1 MDKFCATISEIA
13 WSSVSLP
20 LDLVVSRFRLPTLVR
35 LSQGDHVDGL
45 TEHDVILLHSCRQW
59 TTVTAHSLEEGH
71 YVIGPKIDIPLQY
84 PGERLQPLL
93 LHATPATWTGRG
105 RRPIETRS
113 GAGPGRHY
121 RLGKQNGH
129 SIRSPFYPDAMPQ
142 KCDFA
147 RMPPDYHTYLESKV
161 RSDLELSGGGASS
174 GVGSYYRT
182 SMGSSAPDY
191 TPSRSSLHSEQTHY
205 GPDGAGRGEWG
216 YGSPPREDYE
226 KRPKSSY
233 VSQSSP
239 QPAIRQR
246 SRSGS
251 GLQEPTPP
259 YAASAFKSTQ
269 QGHPYSSYTYPR
281 LSETMSSS
289 QGVPKGDYDRAP
301 LEGSPPG
308 PGAETYPR
316 GPLKLPQSQGKPG
329 YPSSFQYPP
338 TFHYKPSPYHHPPS
352 QPSPP
357 YTPQGAY
364 SQPSS
369 PYIPPGAYPPPS
381 WGSASDQQPSRVSH
395 EQFRAALQLV
405 VNPGDPREYL
415 DNFIKIGEGSTG
427 IVCIAT
433 ETHSGKQVAVKKMD
447 LRKQQRRE
455 LLFNE
460 VVIMRDYHQENVVDM
475 YNSYLVGD
483 ELWVVM
489 EFLEGGAL
497 TDIVTHTRMNEEQ
510 IATVCLSVL
519 RALSYLHTQG
529 VIHRDIKSDSIL
541 LTSDGRIKLSDFG
554 FCAQVSKE
562 VPKRKSLV
570 GTPYWMAPEVIS
582 RLPYGTEVDIWSLG
596 IMVIEMVDGEPPYF
610 NEPPLQAMRRI
621 RDNLPPRLKE
631 PHKVSSVLRAFL
643 DLMLVREPSQ
653 RAAAPELLQHPFL
666 KLSGAPSCIVP
677 LMRHYRHR

>member
-1 MDKFCATISEIA
+1 MFGKKKKRLEISAPSNFEHRVHTGFDQREQRFTGLPQQWQSLLADTANRPKPMVDPSYITPIQLAPMKTI
-13 WSSVSLP
+13 
-20 LDLVVSRFRLPTLVR
+20 VR
-35 LSQGDHVDGL
+35 GNRPPKDASINGL
-45 TEHDVILLHSCRQW
+45 
-59 TTVTAHSLEEGH
+59 LEEFDNIS
-71 YVIGPKIDIPLQY
+71 V
-84 PGERLQPLL
+84 
-93 LHATPATWTGRG
+93 
-105 RRPIETRS
+105 TRS
-113 GAGPGRHY
+113 NSLRKESPPGAHQNGFSHYYSRYSCDLDTSGREF
-121 RLGKQNGH
+121 QNGH
-129 SIRSPFYPDAMPQ
+129 SHAIRSPFYPDAMPP
-142 KCDFA
+142 KSDYSKL
-147 RMPPDYHTYLESKV
+147 PPDYHTYLESKGRTADEV
-161 RSDLELSGGGASS
+161 ASTVGS
-174 GVGSYYRT
+174 GVGSSGYYRA
-182 SMGSSAPDY
+182 SVGGSSSQDY
-191 TPSRSSLHSEQTHY
+191 RETSVGTPSRASLHSEQITYPDSDWSY
-205 GPDGAGRGEWG
+205 GGLRD
-216 YGSPPREDYE
+216 DYD

-233 VSQSSP
+233 VTQTSP
-239 QPAIRQR
+239 TPAIRQR

-251 GLQEPTPP
+251 GLQEPNVP
-259 YAASAFKSTQ
+259 YAASGALRNPPQAHS
-269 QGHPYSSYTYPR
+269 YSSYTYPR
-281 LSETMSSS
+281 LSESLANS
-289 QGVPKGDYDRAP
+289 QMLEPPEAARVPTRAP
-301 LEGSPPG
+301 ARAPALPPV
-308 PGAETYPR
+308 
-316 GPLKLPQSQGKPG
+316 
-329 YPSSFQYPP
+329 FH
-338 TFHYKPSPYHHPPS
+338 HYKPSPYHHPPS

-381 WGSASDQQPSRVSH
+381 WGSSSDTQPSRVSH

-415 DNFIKIGEGSTG
+415 DSFIKIGEGSTG
-427 IVCIAT
+427 IVCIAS
-433 ETHSGKQVAVKKMD
+433 EKHSGKQVAVKKMD

-460 VVIMRDYHQENVVDM
+460 VVIMRDYHHENVVDM

-631 PHKVSSVLRAFL
+631 SHKVSSVLRSFL
-643 DLMLVREPSQ
+643 DRMLVREPSQ
-653 RAAAPELLQHPFL
+653 RSTAQDLLQHSFL
-666 KLSGAPSCIVP
+666 KLSGPPSCIVP